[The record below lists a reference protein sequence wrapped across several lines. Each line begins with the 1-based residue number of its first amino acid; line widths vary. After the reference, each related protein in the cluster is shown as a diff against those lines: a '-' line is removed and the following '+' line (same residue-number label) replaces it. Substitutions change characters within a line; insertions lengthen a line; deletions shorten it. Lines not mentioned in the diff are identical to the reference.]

1 MWYVKQQSNI
11 AHSVAEAEYCC
22 LTPGVHQ
29 IRWVRS
35 LMFELRL
42 GYNRATACYT
52 DNTTAQKFAENP
64 VHHTRMKQLHLKF
77 LDLRDLCEWNVIALG
92 RVRTE
97 VNPADIGTNALGAAD
112 LEPKAN
118 IFFDGLSNLEYE
130 PITRDLTVENDASV

>member
-1 MWYVKQQSNI
+1 
-11 AHSVAEAEYCC
+11 
-22 LTPGVHQ
+22 
-29 IRWVRS
+29 
-35 LMFELRL
+35 
-42 GYNRATACYT
+42 
-52 DNTTAQKFAENP
+52 
-64 VHHTRMKQLHLKF
+64 MKQLHLKF

-112 LEPKAN
+112 LEPKAD